1 MLYLPKI
8 YFNTESQIQNARRV
22 CYYTNW
28 SQYRH
33 GVGKFLPDKIDG
45 SLCTHLIFAFAKLEN
60 NKLVN
65 YEWNDVPPTWDTT
78 KGGL

>member
-1 MLYLPKI
+1 MLGEYVTTPIGLS
-8 YFNTESQIQNARRV
+8 TDM
-22 CYYTNW
+22 
-28 SQYRH
+28 
-33 GVGKFLPDKIDG
+33 GVGKFLPDEIDA